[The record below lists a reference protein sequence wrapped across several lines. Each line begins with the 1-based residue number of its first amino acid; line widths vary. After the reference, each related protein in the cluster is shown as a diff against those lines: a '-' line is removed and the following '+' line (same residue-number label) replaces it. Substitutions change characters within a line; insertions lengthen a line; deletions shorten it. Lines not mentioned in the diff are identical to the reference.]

1 MSKQNGSPELESPRP
16 RRARRRVA
24 GIVAQY
30 IHELS
35 ERHAEQAT
43 REPDMPPRGQY
54 NPVTAGSMTR

>member
-1 MSKQNGSPELESPRP
+1 MSKQNGNPKPESARP

-35 ERHAEQAT
+35 ERHAEQAR
-43 REPDMPPRGQY
+43 REPDLA
-54 NPVTAGSMTR
+54 TAGSTTR